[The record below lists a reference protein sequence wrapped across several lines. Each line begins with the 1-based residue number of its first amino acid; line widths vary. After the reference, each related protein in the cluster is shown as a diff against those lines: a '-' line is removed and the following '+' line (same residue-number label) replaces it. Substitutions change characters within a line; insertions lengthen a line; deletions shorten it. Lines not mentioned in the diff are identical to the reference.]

1 MRGAALLLLCVLAT
15 VAAAQDRPT
24 FRAGTRLASIDVV
37 VHKDGQPVADLTAA
51 DFRIQEDGKD
61 QTVELFQVV
70 DSSRAAQPSLSAS
83 VASSSD
89 LREVTNR
96 PNGRVPP
103 TATVVLFDRLN
114 TRFEDQ
120 VAAREE
126 IIKFL
131 AQLKTDDRVAL
142 YVLDSNEVRVL
153 HDFTRDSASLIRT
166 MARYRAST
174 SPELAA
180 SEAPAGPFA
189 PMGNADL
196 DAETLAWLENT
207 RTMVA
212 ADATAVRGKTTLEA
226 LEAIANHLIGVS
238 GRKNLVWLSSAF
250 PPIVKDVFEVRTLS
264 REMTRASRAVSNAG
278 IAIYPVD
285 TRGLMAPFQ
294 GVKPTET
301 LVGIGRNAPSIP
313 NPSGLDLL
321 GGNVDTMTELA
332 ARTGGKAFY
341 NTNNIGGAIGKAMD
355 DSRVTYVVGY
365 YPTNDK
371 WDGRFRNVKVSVRRP
386 GVDVRHRSGYLAS
399 PTPSGKADSLAA
411 IASAALESTGIG
423 LTVHVDGDQVAIRV
437 DPSAITMK
445 PSGSLFDVAL
455 DLLIAQRLQNGEL
468 LTDLDKTLSL
478 RLTAEQ
484 RDQLLK
490 EGFSMTRTIVLEPG
504 ASLRVAVRDQPSGVV
519 GSVVWR

>member
-1 MRGAALLLLCVLAT
+1 MLACVLSPI
-15 VAAAQDRPT
+15 VAAQDRPT

-61 QTVELFQVV
+61 QRVDLFQVI
-70 DSSRAAQPSLSAS
+70 DATRRAAPPTAGSIPMSPGI
-83 VASSSD
+83 
-89 LREVTNR
+89 REVTNR
-96 PNGRVPP
+96 PNGQVPP

-120 VAAREE
+120 VSAREQ
-126 IIKFL
+126 IIKFF
-131 AQLKTDDRVAL
+131 AQMKTDDRVAL
-142 YVLDSNEVRVL
+142 YVLDSNDVRVL
-153 HDFTRDSASLIRT
+153 HDFTRDSASLVRT

-189 PMGNADL
+189 PIGNGDV
-196 DAETLAWLENT
+196 DGETLAWLEGT
-207 RTMVA
+207 RTMAA
-212 ADATAVRGKTTLEA
+212 ADATMVRGKVTLEA
-226 LEAIANHLIGVS
+226 LEVIANHLVGVP
-238 GRKNLVWLSSAF
+238 GRKNLVWISSAF

-264 REMTRASRAVSNAG
+264 REMVRASRAVSNAS

-285 TRGLMAPFQ
+285 TRGLIAPFQ
-294 GVKPTET
+294 GGKPTET

-321 GGNVDTMTELA
+321 TARVDTMTELA

-341 NTNNIGGAIGKAMD
+341 DTNNIGGAIGKAMD
-355 DSRVTYVVGY
+355 DSRVTYVIGY

-371 WDGRFRNVKVSVRRP
+371 WDGRFRNVKINVRRP

-399 PTPSGKADSLAA
+399 PTTDGKADSLSA
-411 IASAALESTGIG
+411 IALGALEATGMG

-437 DPSAITMK
+437 DPSAITMR
-445 PSGSLFDVAL
+445 PSGNLFDVAL
-455 DLLIAQRLQNGEL
+455 DVLIAQRLQSGEV

-478 RLTAEQ
+478 RLTSDQ

-490 EGFSMTRTIVLEPG
+490 DGFSMTRTVVLQPR
-504 ASLRVAVRDQPSGVV
+504 ASLRVAVRDQPTGVV
-519 GSVVWR
+519 GSVVMTPRR